1 MRRAVRACV
10 ARVIP
15 FVMVFDDDA
24 SKVLG
29 FVSSLDPR
37 GMT

>member
-1 MRRAVRACV
+1 MGRAVRACV

-15 FVMVFDDDA
+15 FVMVFDDGA